1 MKRIGCLLL
10 LSCTCY
16 TFLTAQVK
24 ETNGF
29 TSFYE
34 PNTTEATGFFTE
46 SLQRGYHFAS
56 LRTFDIAE
64 DFKLELQGTYQRLG
78 AGFLIE
84 PQGLYEFDLFGK
96 YYFTNKLYLFGGP
109 SAGVLYNEN
118 TGKAFIQNLGI
129 KYGVGYDISETFF
142 IQVQHGVE
150 LKNFNKTQSIAI
162 PGVGLPT
169 IKSGIKF

>member
-1 MKRIGCLLL
+1 MKRILCLFL
-10 LSCTCY
+10 LSGTFY

-34 PNTTEATGFFTE
+34 PNTTETKGFFTE

-56 LRTFDIAE
+56 LREFDIAA

-78 AGFLIE
+78 TGFLAE
-84 PQGLYEFDLFGK
+84 SQGLYEFDLFGK
-96 YYFTNKLYLFGGP
+96 YYFSDKLYVFGGP
-109 SAGVLYNEN
+109 SAGVLYNESN
-118 TGKAFIQNLGI
+118 GNFLMENLSV
-129 KYGVGYDISETFF
+129 KYGVGYDISESFF

-150 LKNFNKTQSIAI
+150 LKRFNKIQSIAI